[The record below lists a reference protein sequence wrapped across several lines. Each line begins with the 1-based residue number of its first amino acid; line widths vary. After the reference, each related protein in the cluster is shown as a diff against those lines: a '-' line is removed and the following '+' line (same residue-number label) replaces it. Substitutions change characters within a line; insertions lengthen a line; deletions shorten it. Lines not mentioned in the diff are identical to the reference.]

1 MEKNKKMKKL
11 TKQIVMIVLAVMMS
25 MTLKVNL
32 LAAENSAITILKMV
46 TTTED
51 VDTTVE
57 PKDGAEVFKSF
68 PKGQD
73 LLVVEIIG
81 NEWYRIAYQNE
92 FGYVKQ
98 SVTAENALFGENQTE
113 LDEQIQEVSDETTIL
128 VEVLEEEQTDTRRT
142 LVWGL
147 IIGILVI
154 AIMAVGVW
162 GKIKEDQKNMEKNK
176 EGEDEKDK
184 AESDGEIC

>member
-1 MEKNKKMKKL
+1 MKKL
-11 TKQIVMIVLAVMMS
+11 TKQIVMIVLVVMMS

-98 SVTAENALFGENQTE
+98 SVTVENALFGENQTE

-147 IIGILVI
+147 IIGILVV

-176 EGEDEKDK
+176 EGEDEKVK